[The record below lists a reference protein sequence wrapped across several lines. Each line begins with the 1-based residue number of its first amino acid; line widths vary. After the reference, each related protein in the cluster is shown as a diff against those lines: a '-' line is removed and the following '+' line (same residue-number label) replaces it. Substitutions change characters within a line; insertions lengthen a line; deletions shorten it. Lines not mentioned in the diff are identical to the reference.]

1 MNVEIRTPKRATR
14 EEIVETIQE
23 LDEKYGLNFET
34 SHVIIEGKKI
44 SLKKFLNHSTP
55 TVKITSK

>member
-1 MNVEIRTPKRATR
+1 MNVEIRAPKRATR
-14 EEIVETIQE
+14 EEILETIQE

-44 SLKKFLNHSTP
+44 TLQEFLNNLNTNS
-55 TVKITSK
+55 